1 MREEAVHLKELGN
14 KHFNSGCFEAA
25 VVSYTDALAMCLLC
39 HSADRAIIYAN
50 RAAAK
55 SKLVSFIFKF

>member
-1 MREEAVHLKELGN
+1 VRLKDVGN

-25 VVSYTDALAMCLLC
+25 VVSYTDALSTCLLC
-39 HSADRAIIYAN
+39 HSADRAIIYSN

-55 SKLVSFIFKF
+55 MKLVSSSSGVFHSVN